1 MPAARLAA
9 PQNKREFASTM
20 PENSSTAK
28 QSWARQRGPLHW
40 VKRHKKLVI
49 VLAILIAIVA
59 FIVSSCMRAAE
70 AVSNVLA
77 YQFVR
82 TTTLQKTSLVNSVS
96 VNGTVASGSTAS
108 VTASDSVKTCK
119 VTSVNVAV
127 GDTVR
132 LGDVIA
138 TLDTTDVEKQIESA
152 QQNYSDSLTDASTSY
167 VQSVE
172 DQSTNLAQL
181 QQDLADA
188 QEDYDT
194 LGLTDYYSSMQN
206 TAGATGTNRELVEYY
221 YGLFA
226 EKIAGLQ
233 NTINSLNIQ
242 LTNAKK
248 DGNADQMQAVQGQ
261 LDVYNSQLNTTMGQ
275 CSIPEL
281 GLQGFKTISEYYN
294 KIEQLR
300 QALEDAQQK
309 YNDAVTSNGR
319 KVDSAGTQLER
330 AQRESDTLTELQATL
345 DDCTLTATMDG
356 TITELNA
363 TVGSVC
369 SGTVATIQDIGDLT
383 VEVTI
388 PANTV
393 GQLSPGMQCKITSD
407 ATGSTEIGGT
417 LTRIDPVANKDGAFG
432 ATVSVN
438 GADSGLLIGI
448 PAQVEIVITQKDNIF
463 TVPRDA
469 VGTAQ
474 DGSSF
479 VYRKTGGEGVDMT
492 FEEVPVTTGDAND
505 YYIEIS
511 GDLAEGDVIRASADL
526 TQGTEA
532 TTSNDLLNQMMV
544 VAPAQ
549 GGAAPAG
556 GAEAAPAQPPAGG
569 PEGGSPDAAPA
580 GGPAAGGGQ

>member
-1 MPAARLAA
+1 
-9 PQNKREFASTM
+9 M
-20 PENSSTAK
+20 PENNATAK

-49 VLAILIAIVA
+49 VLAILLAIVA

-70 AVSNVLA
+70 AVSNALA

-119 VTSVNVAV
+119 VTSVRVAV

-138 TLDTTDVEKQIESA
+138 TLDTTDVEKQLESA

-172 DQSTNLAQL
+172 DQATDLAQL

-194 LGLTDYYSSMQN
+194 LGLTDVYASMQN
-206 TAGATGTNRELVEYY
+206 ADGATGNARELVEYY
-221 YGLFA
+221 YGMYT
-226 EKIAGLQ
+226 EEIAGLQ
-233 NTINSLNIQ
+233 NTISNLQIQ
-242 LTNAKK
+242 LTQAQS
-248 DGNADQMQAVQGQ
+248 DGNADRQKEVQGQ
-261 LDVYNSQLNTTMGQ
+261 LDDYQRKLSVAKAE

-281 GLQGFKTISEYYN
+281 GLQGFDTIASYYN
-294 KIEQLR
+294 KIEQLE
-300 QALEDAQQK
+300 QALEAARQK
-309 YNDAVTSNGR
+309 YDDAVTSSSR
-319 KVDSAGTQLER
+319 SVDKSGTQLER
-330 AQRESDTLTELQATL
+330 AQRESDTLEDLRATL

-356 TITELNA
+356 TITALNA

-369 SGTVATIQDIGDLT
+369 SGTVATIQDIDDLT

-393 GQLSPGMQCKITSD
+393 GQLTPGMQCKITSD

-469 VGTAQ
+469 VGTAE
-474 DGSSF
+474 DGGSF

-492 FEEVPVTTGDAND
+492 FEQVPVTTGDAND
-505 YYIEIS
+505 YYIEVT

-532 TTSNDLLNQMMV
+532 TTGNDLMNQMM
-544 VAPAQ
+544 A
-549 GGAAPAG
+549 AAPAG
-556 GAEAAPAQPPAGG
+556 GAEAAPAEPPAGG
-569 PEGGSPDAAPA
+569 GPDGAPA
-580 GGPAAGGGQ
+580 GGPQ

>member
-1 MPAARLAA
+1 
-9 PQNKREFASTM
+9 M
-20 PENSSTAK
+20 PENNATAK

-49 VLAILIAIVA
+49 VLAILLAIVA

-70 AVSNVLA
+70 AVSNALA

-119 VTSVNVAV
+119 VTSVRVAV

-138 TLDTTDVEKQIESA
+138 TLDTTDVEKQLESA

-172 DQSTNLAQL
+172 DQATDLAQL

-194 LGLTDYYSSMQN
+194 LGLTDVYASMQN
-206 TAGATGTNRELVEYY
+206 ADGATGNARELVEYY
-221 YGLFA
+221 YGMYT
-226 EKIAGLQ
+226 EEIAGLQ
-233 NTINSLNIQ
+233 NTISNLQIQ
-242 LTNAKK
+242 LTQAQS
-248 DGNADQMQAVQGQ
+248 DGNADRQKEVQGQ
-261 LDVYNSQLNTTMGQ
+261 LEDYNNKLSIAKAE
-275 CSIPEL
+275 CAIPEL
-281 GLQGFKTISEYYN
+281 GLQGFETISKYYN
-294 KIEQLR
+294 ELIPQYR
-300 QALEDAQQK
+300 NALETAQQA
-309 YNDAVTSNGR
+309 YDNAVTNNNR
-319 KVDSAGTQLER
+319 KVDKSGTQLER
-330 AQRESDTLTELQATL
+330 AQRESDTLEDLRATL

-356 TITELNA
+356 TITALNA

-369 SGTVATIQDIGDLT
+369 SGTVATIQDIDDLT

-393 GQLSPGMQCKITSD
+393 GQLTPGMQCKITSD

-469 VGTAQ
+469 VGTAE
-474 DGSSF
+474 DGGSF

-492 FEEVPVTTGDAND
+492 FEQVPVTTGDAND
-505 YYIEIS
+505 YYIEVT

-532 TTSNDLLNQMMV
+532 TTGNDLMNQMM
-544 VAPAQ
+544 A
-549 GGAAPAG
+549 AAPAG
-556 GAEAAPAQPPAGG
+556 GAEAAPAEPPAGG
-569 PEGGSPDAAPA
+569 GPDGAPA
-580 GGPAAGGGQ
+580 GGPQ

>member
-1 MPAARLAA
+1 
-9 PQNKREFASTM
+9 M

-28 QSWARQRGPLHW
+28 QSWARQRGPLRW

-59 FIVSSCMRAAE
+59 FVVSSCMRTAE
-70 AVSNVLA
+70 AVSNALA

-242 LTNAKK
+242 LTNAQK
-248 DGNADQMQAVQGQ
+248 DGNADQAQAVQGQ
-261 LDVYNSQLNTTMGQ
+261 LEVYTDQLNVAKGQ

-281 GLQGFKTISEYYN
+281 GLQGFDTIASYYN
-294 KIEQLR
+294 KIEQLE
-300 QALEDAQQK
+300 QALEAARQAYD
-309 YNDAVTSNGR
+309 NAVTSNGR

-330 AQRESDTLTELQATL
+330 AQRESDTLNDLQATL

-356 TITELNA
+356 TITALNA

-369 SGTVATIQDIGDLT
+369 SGTVATIQDVDDLT

-388 PANTV
+388 PANAV
-393 GQLSPGMQCKITSD
+393 GQLAPGMQCKITSD
-407 ATGSTEIGGT
+407 ATGSTEIAGT
-417 LTRIDPVANKDGAFG
+417 LTRIDPVANEQGSFG

-448 PAQVEIVITQKDNIF
+448 PAQVEIIITQKDNIF
-463 TVPRDA
+463 SVPRDA
-469 VGTAQ
+469 VGTAEY
-474 DGSSF
+474 GSSF

-492 FEEVPVTTGDAND
+492 FEQVPVTTGDAND
-505 YYIEIS
+505 YYIEVT
-511 GDLAEGDVIRASADL
+511 GDLAEGDVLRASADL
-526 TQGTEA
+526 TQGTET
-532 TTSNDLLNQMMV
+532 TTSNDLLNQMM
-544 VAPAQ
+544 A
-549 GGAAPAG
+549 AAPAG

-569 PEGGSPDAAPA
+569 GPGDAPA
-580 GGPAAGGGQ
+580 GGPQ

>member
-1 MPAARLAA
+1 
-9 PQNKREFASTM
+9 M
-20 PENSSTAK
+20 PENNATAK

-40 VKRHKKLVI
+40 LKRHKKLVI
-49 VLAILIAIVA
+49 VLAIIIAVVA

-70 AVSNVLA
+70 AVSSVLA

-96 VNGTVASGSTAS
+96 VNGTVASGSKAS

-138 TLDTTDVEKQIESA
+138 TLDTTSIEKQLQSA
-152 QQNYSDSLTDASTSY
+152 QENYGDTVQDAAKSY
-167 VQSVE
+167 LHSVE
-172 DQSTNLAQL
+172 DQSTNLTQL
-181 QQDLADA
+181 QEDLDKAR
-188 QEDYDT
+188 QDYDT
-194 LGLTDYYSSMQN
+194 LGLTDVYASMQN
-206 TAGATGTNRELVEYY
+206 ADGATGNARELVEYY
-221 YGLFA
+221 YGMYT
-226 EKIAGLQ
+226 EQIAGLE
-233 NTINSLNIQ
+233 NTIANLQIQ
-242 LTNAKK
+242 ITQAQS
-248 DGNADQMQAVQGQ
+248 DGTPERQQELQGQ
-261 LDVYNSQLNTTMGQ
+261 LQDYQNQLSVAKAQ

-281 GLQGFKTISEYYN
+281 GLQGFDTIAQYYS
-294 KIEQLR
+294 KIEQLK
-300 QALEDAQQK
+300 QALDAAQRA
-309 YNDAVTSNGR
+309 YDNAATSNAR
-319 KVDSAGTQLER
+319 QVDSAGTQLER
-330 AQRESDTLTELQATL
+330 AQRDPDTLTDLQTSL
-345 DDCTLTATMDG
+345 EECTLTATMDG

-369 SGTVATIQDIGDLT
+369 SGTVATIQDVDDLT

-393 GQLSPGMQCKITSD
+393 GQLTPGMQCKITSD
-407 ATGSTEIGGT
+407 ATGSTEIAGT

-469 VGTAQ
+469 VGTAE
-474 DGSSF
+474 DGGSY
-479 VYRKTGGEGVDMT
+479 VLRRTGGEGVDMT
-492 FEEVPVTTGDAND
+492 FEEVDVTTGNSND

-511 GDLAEGDVIRASADL
+511 GDSLNEGDVIRSSSDM
-526 TQGTEA
+526 TQGIETA
-532 TTSNDLLNQMMV
+532 NASDSLAAMMDGGMSV
-544 VAPAQ
+544 EVTGPSDGGPGGG
-549 GGAAPAG
+549 GGAPG
-556 GAEAAPAQPPAGG
+556 GEGGG
-569 PEGGSPDAAPA
+569 PGGME
-580 GGPAAGGGQ
+580 

>member
-1 MPAARLAA
+1 
-9 PQNKREFASTM
+9 M

-28 QSWARQRGPLHW
+28 QSWARQRGPLRW

-59 FIVSSCMRAAE
+59 FVVSSCMRTAE
-70 AVSNVLA
+70 AVSNALA

-242 LTNAKK
+242 LTNAQK
-248 DGNADQMQAVQGQ
+248 DGNADQAQAVQGQ
-261 LDVYNSQLNTTMGQ
+261 LEVYTDQLNVAKGQ

-281 GLQGFKTISEYYN
+281 GLQGFDTIASYYN
-294 KIEQLR
+294 KIEQLE
-300 QALEDAQQK
+300 QALEAARQAYD
-309 YNDAVTSNGR
+309 NAVTSNGR

-330 AQRESDTLTELQATL
+330 AQRESDTLNDLQATL

-356 TITELNA
+356 TITALNA

-369 SGTVATIQDIGDLT
+369 SGTVATIQDVDELT
-383 VEVTI
+383 VEIT
-388 PANTV
+388 
-393 GQLSPGMQCKITSD
+393 LSADDVSAVSTGMQCTIASD
-407 ATGSTEIGGT
+407 ATGDAEITGT
-417 LTRIDPVANKDGAFG
+417 LTQIDPVANEQGTFG
-432 ATVSVN
+432 ATVAVN
-438 GADSGLLIGI
+438 GTDTGLLVGI
-448 PAQVEIVITQKDNIF
+448 QAQVEIVQNVTDDVF
-463 TVPRDA
+463 VVPIDA
-469 VGTAQ
+469 VGTAE

-479 VYRKTGGEGVDMT
+479 VYRQTGGEGVDMT
-492 FEEVPVTTGDAND
+492 FEEVPVTTGASND

-511 GDLAEGDVIRASADL
+511 GDTLAEGDVIRASADL
-526 TQGTEA
+526 TEGVETTDSEDTAAMADMGGMGGMGGGTMPDMG
-532 TTSNDLLNQMMV
+532 SMPDM
-544 VAPAQ
+544 
-549 GGAAPAG
+549 GGAPAG
-556 GAEAAPAQPPAGG
+556 GGG
-569 PEGGSPDAAPA
+569 GGAPA
-580 GGPAAGGGQ
+580 GGPGGM

>member
-1 MPAARLAA
+1 
-9 PQNKREFASTM
+9 M
-20 PENSSTAK
+20 PENNATAK

-40 VKRHKKLVI
+40 LKRHKKLVI
-49 VLAILIAIVA
+49 VLAIIIAVVA

-96 VNGTVASGSTAS
+96 VNGTVASGSKAS

-138 TLDTTDVEKQIESA
+138 TLDTTSIEKQLQSA
-152 QQNYSDSLTDASTSY
+152 QENYGDTVQDAAKSY
-167 VQSVE
+167 LHSVE
-172 DQSTNLAQL
+172 DQSTNLTQL
-181 QQDLADA
+181 QEDLDKAR
-188 QEDYDT
+188 QDYDT
-194 LGLTDYYSSMQN
+194 LGLTDVYASMQN
-206 TAGATGTNRELVEYY
+206 ADGATGNARELVEYY
-221 YGLFA
+221 YGMYT
-226 EKIAGLQ
+226 EQIAGLE
-233 NTINSLNIQ
+233 NTIANLQIQ
-242 LTNAKK
+242 ITQAQS
-248 DGNADQMQAVQGQ
+248 DGTPERQQELQGQ
-261 LDVYNSQLNTTMGQ
+261 LQDYQNQLSVAKAQ

-281 GLQGFKTISEYYN
+281 GLQGFDTIAQYYS
-294 KIEQLR
+294 KIEQLK
-300 QALEDAQQK
+300 QALDAAQRA
-309 YNDAVTSNGR
+309 YDNAATSNAR
-319 KVDSAGTQLER
+319 QVDSAGTQLER
-330 AQRESDTLTELQATL
+330 AQRDPDTLTDLQTSL
-345 DDCTLTATMDG
+345 EECTLTATMDG

-369 SGTVATIQDIGDLT
+369 SGTVATIQDVDDLT

-393 GQLSPGMQCKITSD
+393 GQLTPGMQCKITSD

-469 VGTAQ
+469 VGTAE
-474 DGSSF
+474 DGGSF

-492 FEEVPVTTGDAND
+492 FEQVPVTTGDAND
-505 YYIEIS
+505 YYIEIT
-511 GDLAEGDVIRASADL
+511 GDELQEGDVIRASSDL
-526 TQGTEA
+526 TQGIESA
-532 TTSNDLLNQMMV
+532 NASESLEDMMAGQMV
-544 VAPAQ
+544 ITDSS
-549 GGAAPAG
+549 GAAMPVEG
-556 GAEAAPAQPPAGG
+556 GG
-569 PEGGSPDAAPA
+569 PGGGPGGGGGEAPA
-580 GGPAAGGGQ
+580 GGPGGM

>member
-1 MPAARLAA
+1 
-9 PQNKREFASTM
+9 M

-28 QSWARQRGPLHW
+28 QSWARQRGPLRW

-194 LGLTDYYSSMQN
+194 LGLTDYYSSMEN

-248 DGNADQMQAVQGQ
+248 TATPTRCRPCRASWMCTTASSTPPWGSAPSPSWACRALIPSRSITARSSSCGRRWKTR
-261 LDVYNSQLNTTMGQ
+261 SRNTTT
-275 CSIPEL
+275 P
-281 GLQGFKTISEYYN
+281 
-294 KIEQLR
+294 
-300 QALEDAQQK
+300 
-309 YNDAVTSNGR
+309 
-319 KVDSAGTQLER
+319 
-330 AQRESDTLTELQATL
+330 
-345 DDCTLTATMDG
+345 
-356 TITELNA
+356 
-363 TVGSVC
+363 
-369 SGTVATIQDIGDLT
+369 
-383 VEVTI
+383 
-388 PANTV
+388 
-393 GQLSPGMQCKITSD
+393 
-407 ATGSTEIGGT
+407 
-417 LTRIDPVANKDGAFG
+417 
-432 ATVSVN
+432 
-438 GADSGLLIGI
+438 
-448 PAQVEIVITQKDNIF
+448 
-463 TVPRDA
+463 
-469 VGTAQ
+469 
-474 DGSSF
+474 
-479 VYRKTGGEGVDMT
+479 
-492 FEEVPVTTGDAND
+492 
-505 YYIEIS
+505 
-511 GDLAEGDVIRASADL
+511 
-526 TQGTEA
+526 
-532 TTSNDLLNQMMV
+532 
-544 VAPAQ
+544 
-549 GGAAPAG
+549 
-556 GAEAAPAQPPAGG
+556 
-569 PEGGSPDAAPA
+569 
-580 GGPAAGGGQ
+580 